1 ETITATGCFAAAT
14 QKSVTI
20 NAIPRTPNAIS
31 GSSAMCMGTS
41 TTYSS
46 TTPSG
51 AWTSGTTGVATID
64 ASGAITPVSAGSS
77 LISYIV
83 TTNGC
88 SSAAA
93 TKTITVNALPS
104 APNAISGSAGVCMGS
119 TTTYSS
125 TTPGGA
131 WTSATTGVATIAA
144 GVISSVSVGSSLI
157 TYTVTDV
164 NGCTNTATKTI
175 TVNALPTPSI
185 TGSGSLCAGT
195 TGSVYSAVDVSG
207 HTYLW
212 AVVGGSITAGQNT
225 NSITVTW
232 GASGT
237 GTVDVTETITATTCS
252 AVATQKSVTI
262 NANPGAPNTITYSST
277 SICMGSTTTY
287 SSTTSPGVWTS
298 GTVGIA
304 TIDGTTGVITPVSAG
319 TSLITY
325 TVTNGSGCSNTAT
338 QNITVNALPTPSI
351 TGSASVCENVTGS
364 VYSVTSVGG
373 HTHLWAVVG
382 GSITAGAGTN
392 SITVTWGIAGPGTV
406 NVTETITAT
415 GCFAAATQK
424 SVTVNAIPAPS
435 ITGSAT
441 ACEGNTGSVYSVSN
455 VGGHTY
461 SWSVNGG
468 IITAGSNTNS
478 ITVTWGFAGTG
489 TVDVTETISTS
500 SCSINATQ
508 KVVTINSL
516 PTATATAM
524 SSTSFC
530 PNSNLT
536 INASTGASY
545 QWLLNN
551 ANISSAVSN
560 SISVN
565 SSGSYTVRV
574 SDANNCSAVSNAIL
588 VNSSEPVSYIPV
600 TGSYIFGA
608 AANTSFSFASNWYYF
623 DQTAGYSIAVSAPT
637 SSDNIII
644 PPVGGCV
651 LANPA
656 IPNSSTLKDV
666 AIEENALLDLSAK
679 QITISGSVSGKGFIK
694 GSTTTNITL
703 TGTGSGAIKM
713 DQTTPGSTNC
723 INKLVVNRSAGG
735 IDTIANR
742 LEIASSGTVT
752 LTSGKLIVNDVL
764 KLTSDATSTAMFAT
778 IPNANLGTN
787 FGGTNLTA
795 SYDPIVVGGSGS
807 IKACRYIPASGRRYR
822 FLSAS
827 GIKNTNFEDLRN
839 EIYISGAGTGN
850 TAGTVNSNGFDA
862 TTSNA
867 SSVYTFNETTYSWAA
882 LTNSTS
888 SLSNQAINTNKG
900 YRLMVRGDRSDLG
913 RLSGTN
919 STQNIV
925 TLDYN
930 GDFNRGDVSEPVTY
944 TGALGATA
952 GWNLISNPY
961 PAAYDW
967 DSYWAAGN
975 SSNSGTYYTN
985 IDPVVYV
992 WNGGSNSYVSYNASS
1007 HTANDLCFT
1016 NGIIPMGAA
1025 FFIKA
1030 TGANPAITFKE
1041 QFKYTTS
1048 GSQSMYKTSS
1058 GGDELRIKA
1067 QYDSVTYDAVILKY
1081 LTGATSAY
1089 EMLDIKKMAGSDVN
1103 ISLYDS
1109 SDITQLSGSLRAPF
1123 LTGTD
1128 IVRMTFTSSKNG
1140 SHKFYFNGSLFTNYT
1155 VTLVDAYTSTS
1166 TTIGNGSIYTF
1177 SSNNSIPA
1185 SFGNSRFK
1193 LILGSTSSLP
1203 VKFISYEAKAR
1214 NNDVVV
1220 NWTTASEI
1228 NNDHFEIEYSKN
1240 AVDFEKVGQVKGAGN
1255 STKVINYNFVHTGVL
1270 FNEDLYYR
1278 IKQVGTNGDFQYTNI
1293 MTVDAQKAK
1302 IISEPSVL
1310 VYPNPSTNV
1319 FNIRMNSTSDKLMNI
1334 TILDMLGREIA
1345 TYSNLSSEEEFV
1357 YNAENLKASVY
1368 FVQVSQGGFTK
1379 VVKISKMN

>member
-1 ETITATGCFAAAT
+1 
-14 QKSVTI
+14 
-20 NAIPRTPNAIS
+20 
-31 GSSAMCMGTS
+31 M
-41 TTYSS
+41 
-46 TTPSG
+46 
-51 AWTSGTTGVATID
+51 
-64 ASGAITPVSAGSS
+64 
-77 LISYIV
+77 
-83 TTNGC
+83 
-88 SSAAA
+88 
-93 TKTITVNALPS
+93 
-104 APNAISGSAGVCMGS
+104 
-119 TTTYSS
+119 
-125 TTPGGA
+125 
-131 WTSATTGVATIAA
+131 
-144 GVISSVSVGSSLI
+144 
-157 TYTVTDV
+157 
-164 NGCTNTATKTI
+164 
-175 TVNALPTPSI
+175 
-185 TGSGSLCAGT
+185 
-195 TGSVYSAVDVSG
+195 
-207 HTYLW
+207 
-212 AVVGGSITAGQNT
+212 
-225 NSITVTW
+225 
-232 GASGT
+232 
-237 GTVDVTETITATTCS
+237 
-252 AVATQKSVTI
+252 
-262 NANPGAPNTITYSST
+262 
-277 SICMGSTTTY
+277 
-287 SSTTSPGVWTS
+287 
-298 GTVGIA
+298 
-304 TIDGTTGVITPVSAG
+304 
-319 TSLITY
+319 
-325 TVTNGSGCSNTAT
+325 
-338 QNITVNALPTPSI
+338 
-351 TGSASVCENVTGS
+351 
-364 VYSVTSVGG
+364 
-373 HTHLWAVVG
+373 
-382 GSITAGAGTN
+382 
-392 SITVTWGIAGPGTV
+392 
-406 NVTETITAT
+406 
-415 GCFAAATQK
+415 
-424 SVTVNAIPAPS
+424 
-435 ITGSAT
+435 
-441 ACEGNTGSVYSVSN
+441 
-455 VGGHTY
+455 
-461 SWSVNGG
+461 
-468 IITAGSNTNS
+468 
-478 ITVTWGFAGTG
+478 
-489 TVDVTETISTS
+489 
-500 SCSINATQ
+500 
-508 KVVTINSL
+508 
-516 PTATATAM
+516 
-524 SSTSFC
+524 
-530 PNSNLT
+530 
-536 INASTGASY
+536 
-545 QWLLNN
+545 
-551 ANISSAVSN
+551 
-560 SISVN
+560 
-565 SSGSYTVRV
+565 
-574 SDANNCSAVSNAIL
+574 
-588 VNSSEPVSYIPV
+588 
-600 TGSYIFGA
+600 
-608 AANTSFSFASNWYYF
+608 
-623 DQTAGYSIAVSAPT
+623 
-637 SSDNIII
+637 
-644 PPVGGCV
+644 
-651 LANPA
+651 
-656 IPNSSTLKDV
+656 
-666 AIEENALLDLSAK
+666 LDLSAK
-679 QITISGSVSGKGFIK
+679 QITISGSVSGKGHIK

-778 IPNANLGTN
+778 IPNANLGTS
-787 FGGTNLTA
+787 FGGTNSTA

-807 IKACRYIPASGRRYR
+807 IKACRYIPASGRKYR

-839 EIYISGAGTGN
+839 EIYVTGAGTGN
-850 TAGTVNSNGFDA
+850 TAGTFNSNGFDA
-862 TTSNA
+862 TISNA
-867 SSVYTFNETTYSWAA
+867 PSAYTFNETTYTWAA

-888 SLSNQAINTNKG
+888 SLSNQSINTNKG
-900 YRLMVRGDRSDLG
+900 YRIMVRGDRSDLG

-930 GDFNRGDVSEPVTY
+930 GDFNRGNVSVPVTY

-952 GWNLISNPY
+952 GWNLLSNPY

-975 SSNSGTYYTN
+975 SSFSGTYYTN

-992 WNGGSNSYVSYNASS
+992 FNPAGNSYVSYSAYS
-1007 HTANDLCFT
+1007 HVANDPSFA

-1030 TGANPAITFKE
+1030 TSASPAITFKE
-1041 QFKYTTS
+1041 QFKYTTT
-1048 GSQSMYKTSS
+1048 GTQSMYKTSS
-1058 GGDELRIKA
+1058 SADELRIKA

-1081 LTGATSAY
+1081 YTGATAAY
-1089 EMLDIKKMAGSDVN
+1089 EMLDIKKMVGPDVN

-1177 SSNNSIPA
+1177 TSNNSTPA

-1228 NNDHFEIEYSKN
+1228 NNDHFEIEFSKN

-1255 STKVINYNFVHTGVL
+1255 STKVINYNFVHTGIL